1 VHKEVLVNP
10 APRLIGHQNAVLSG
24 RGRQYDVRGFASP
37 LSIKSVIRGSATW
50 TTAAGRFVLEPGS
63 ALIVN
68 GGEEYD
74 LTIDALQP
82 VETFCIFFSRGF
94 VEDAYRATTSP
105 SAALLDA
112 PPPERQIEPGE
123 RLVYASPLLAGM
135 QETHARMQRG
145 EALGEN
151 IVALASSLVSC
162 ACDVEARVSR
172 LPALRATTREELRRR
187 IACATDY
194 IHSNIDAPLPL
205 ADVASAA
212 CLSTFHFHRL
222 FAAFHGE
229 TPHRYIT
236 RVRLERARALLAHSS
251 RGDRSV
257 ADVAL
262 ACGFESV
269 GSFTTLFARLYGCP
283 PGRFRKNEEE
293 SRREPA

>member
-1 VHKEVLVNP
+1 MHKEVLVNP
-10 APRLIGHQNAVLSG
+10 APGLIGQQNTVLSG
-24 RGRQYDVRGFASP
+24 RERRYDVRGFASP

-63 ALIVN
+63 ALIIN

-74 LTIDALQP
+74 ITIDALQP

-112 PPPERQIEPGE
+112 PPAERQIEIGE

-135 QETHARMQRG
+135 HEMHARMQRG
-145 EALGEN
+145 EALGEAV
-151 IVALASSLVSC
+151 VALASSLVAR

-172 LPALRATTREELRRR
+172 LPALRSTTREELRRR
-187 IACATDY
+187 IARGTDF
-194 IHSNIDAPLPL
+194 IHANIDAPLPL

-222 FAAFHGE
+222 FTAFQGE

-236 RVRLERARALLAHSS
+236 RVRLERARALLS
-251 RGDRSV
+251 RRRSV

-262 ACGFESV
+262 DCGFESV
-269 GSFTTLFARLYGCP
+269 GSFTTLFARRYGCP